1 MGEESSIH
9 KYEWTLKV
17 LGECG
22 QIGNRDNVA
31 DIAIY
36 EEKALQP
43 YYKIVMKDGEV
54 KYFTVAEMNEI
65 ICKYI
70 ISIHILVRNM
80 EKGTIKTPKTS

>member
-1 MGEESSIH
+1 MPPTCSCVPKS
-9 KYEWTLKV
+9 L
-17 LGECG
+17 
-22 QIGNRDNVA
+22 NVA

-65 ICKYI
+65 KGKLSN
-70 ISIHILVRNM
+70 ISNKSR
-80 EKGTIKTPKTS
+80 